1 MRSLAPAARAVEAA
15 VKVAAV
21 LVVRRKFRREDC
33 VMGVIRV
40 ELVSNP
46 NAICVVEA
54 GLQP

>member
-1 MRSLAPAARAVEAA
+1 MAPAARAVEAA